1 MSTAVA
7 VVPAIVAAAPSW
19 VSELHHEFAWV
30 VVATTALTGVWALV
44 ADRWEPARRPALW
57 WATWVAHGT
66 VFAQVILGVIV
77 AQGFE
82 SDHLQMHMFYGFIGA
97 FSVAIIFSYRT
108 QLAEHR
114 YKLYGFGGLFLMG
127 LALRAIFLDPLT
139 A

>member
-1 MSTAVA
+1 VSIAATASAA
-7 VVPAIVAAAPSW
+7 VVAAAPTW
-19 VSELHHEFAWV
+19 VSEIHHQFAWV
-30 VVATTALTGVWALV
+30 VATALTGVWALV
-44 ADRWEPARRPALW
+44 ADRWEPARHRSLW
-57 WATWVAHGT
+57 WATWAAHGT
-66 VFAQVILGVIV
+66 VFVQVILGVIV

-82 SDHLQMHMFYGFIGA
+82 SEHLQMHMFYGFIAA